1 MKIEIDTE
9 RASKQELA
17 HLADMLRSLA
27 GSSGSVVKPKDVF
40 KDSSHSGGMFNMF
53 GDTPAAEPQSS
64 AAPEPSKP
72 SSEGGLFS
80 LFNSSSEPAQQES
93 TPLPTYGP
101 AEEEEK
107 KPTSAEDIL
116 DDDKIVPY

>member
-40 KDSSHSGGMFNMF
+40 EESSPSGGMFNMF
-53 GDTPAAEPQSS
+53 GDTPSAEPQSS
-64 AAPEPSKP
+64 AAPETSQPA
-72 SSEGGLFS
+72 GDGLFS

-93 TPLPTYGP
+93 TPLPTYGQS
-101 AEEEEK
+101 EEEEK
-107 KPTSAEDIL
+107 GL
-116 DDDKIVPY
+116 